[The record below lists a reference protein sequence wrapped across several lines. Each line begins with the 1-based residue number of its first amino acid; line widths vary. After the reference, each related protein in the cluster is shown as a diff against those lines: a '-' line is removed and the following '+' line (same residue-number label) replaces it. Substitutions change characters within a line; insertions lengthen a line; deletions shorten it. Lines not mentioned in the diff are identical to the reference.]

1 MIEKYCLIIDDEAAY
16 QKRVFETSVANS
28 LRLKGINVN
37 LILVD
42 TTDKD
47 LQTDEKIDLEK
58 LKNYI
63 EDKIKNLKLDVVAC
77 DYELSSKDVNGVDVI
92 KEIRALRPKTKIFL
106 YSGKYEKVIGNVL
119 KEMQK
124 GGTQSISSSIKAIK
138 NIYSSKI
145 EEFLERNDYPARLVG
160 VLQNSNDSIDDIFIK
175 KIREYSELKFK
186 SCYPIFE
193 GKSLSEIAEEIEK
206 ETHSSQK
213 FLEELVEQTVA
224 YLIKTNQDE

>member
-1 MIEKYCLIIDDEAAY
+1 MIEKTCLIIDDEAAY
-16 QKRVFETSVANS
+16 QKRVFEASVASN
-28 LRLKGINVN
+28 LRLKGIKVN

-58 LKNYI
+58 INSYI
-63 EDKIKNLKLDVVAC
+63 ENEIRNLKLDVVAC
-77 DYELSSKDVNGVDVI
+77 DYELSSKDVNGIDVI
-92 KEIRALRPKTKIFL
+92 KKIRALRPKTKIFL
-106 YSGKYEKVIGNVL
+106 YSGKYEKVIGDIL

-124 GGTQSISSSIKAIK
+124 GDAQSIRSSINAIK
-138 NIYSSKI
+138 NIYSSRI
-145 EEFLERNDYPARLVG
+145 EEFLERNDYPAKLVG
-160 VLQNSNDSIDDIFIK
+160 VLKNNDDSIDDIFVK

-193 GKSLSEIAEEIEK
+193 GKTLSEIAEEIEK
-206 ETHSSQK
+206 ETHSSKQ

-224 YLIKTNQDE
+224 YLIKSNRDE

>member
-1 MIEKYCLIIDDEAAY
+1 MIEKTCLIVDDEAAY
-16 QKRVFETSVANS
+16 QKRVFETSVANN
-28 LRLKGINVN
+28 LRPKGINVN

-47 LQTDEKIDLEK
+47 LQTDEKIDLKKIK
-58 LKNYI
+58 LYI

-77 DYELSSKDVNGVDVI
+77 DYELSSRDVNGIDVI
-92 KEIRALRPKTKIFL
+92 REIRALRPKTKIFL
-106 YSGKYEKVIGNVL
+106 YSGKYEKVIGDIV
-119 KEMQK
+119 KEIQK
-124 GGTQSISSSIKAIK
+124 GDQQSINSGIQAIK
-138 NIYSSKI
+138 NIYSSRI
-145 EEFLERNDYPARLVG
+145 EEFLERNDYSTRLVG
-160 VLQNSNDSIDDIFIK
+160 VLQNNNDSIDDIFIK
-175 KIREYSELKFK
+175 KIREYSELRFK

-193 GKSLSEIAEEIEK
+193 GKTLGEITEEIEK